1 MIQREIKSLIQQA
14 ADACQ
19 KRDAEAFANLF
30 TQDGELIISQQS
42 ILGKT
47 AIAQITADYLL
58 TCEDIHITIEKIT
71 IEGEIALVKWYWED
85 TKTVT
90 GKRKGN
96 RNTIKIYFQSGLI
109 TRWHELEK

>member
-1 MIQREIKSLIQQA
+1 MTQRDIKSVIQQA

-30 TQDGELIISQQS
+30 TQNGELIISQQS

-47 AIAQITADYLL
+47 AIAQITADYFL
-58 TCEDIHITIEKIT
+58 TCEDINITIEKTT
-71 IEGEIALVKWYWED
+71 IEGESAFVKWYWED

-90 GKRKGN
+90 GKRQGN
-96 RNTIKIYFQSGLI
+96 RNTIKIHFQSGLI
-109 TRWHELEK
+109 TQWHELEK